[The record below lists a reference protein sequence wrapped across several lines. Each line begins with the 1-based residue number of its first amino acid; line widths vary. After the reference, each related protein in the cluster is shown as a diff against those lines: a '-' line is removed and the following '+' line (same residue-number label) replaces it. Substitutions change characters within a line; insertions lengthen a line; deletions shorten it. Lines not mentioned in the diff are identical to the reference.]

1 MMVLGSKTA
10 VLVMVLGSKTAV
22 LVVVLESKM
31 GALVVALLAVGRST
45 LEVAAAGAE
54 H

>member
-1 MMVLGSKTA
+1 M
-10 VLVMVLGSKTAV
+10 MVLGSKTAV

-31 GALVVALLAVGRST
+31 GALVVALLAVGLLAVGLLAVGRST
-45 LEVAAAGAE
+45 LEVAAAEAE

>member
-1 MMVLGSKTA
+1 M
-10 VLVMVLGSKTAV
+10 MVLGSKTAV

-31 GALVVALLAVGRST
+31 GALVVALLAVGLLAVGRST
-45 LEVAAAGAE
+45 LEVAAAEAE